1 MNYADMFRALLE
13 AYPREDGTS
22 WTGPKME
29 HATGGLVNS
38 AYFSNLLNGRINQPG
53 LDKLKAIADVMGFP
67 AQLWLEDPGMWGA
80 TGPQETLRF
89 TSTSVSFAE
98 LLNSLFETITNEK
111 TGEPFSPAEIV
122 NITSGQV
129 NELQLQQMRDG
140 RMENPTIET
149 VLALSEAFGIDF
161 SYWFRRNKGR
171 PLVGDH
177 ILEALRNEDSRLI
190 LARSSELS
198 KDQKDMLLVL
208 MEQLKKNRG
217 V

>member
-1 MNYADMFRALLE
+1 MFRKLLE
-13 AYPREDGTS
+13 AYPRADGTS
-22 WTGPKME
+22 WSGPKME
-29 HATGGLVNS
+29 HDTGGLVNS

-53 LDKLKAIADVMGFP
+53 LDKLKAIADVMDFP
-67 AQLWLEDPGMWGA
+67 AQLWLEDPASWGA
-80 TGPQETLRF
+80 TGPRETLRF

-98 LLNSLFETITNEK
+98 LLNGLFEASTNEK
-111 TGEPFSPAEIV
+111 TGEHFSPAEIAYR
-122 NITSGQV
+122 TSGQV
-129 NELQLQQMRDG
+129 TELQVQQMRDG
-140 RMENPTIET
+140 YTENPNIET

-161 SYWFRRNKGR
+161 SYWFRRNKSK
-171 PLVGDH
+171 PLVEDR

-208 MEQLKKNRG
+208 MEQLKKNRN